1 MESVVPLHR
10 FHCLIPPTWK
20 LNHSTNSFLF
30 PRTLTTKPSPKPR
43 TPFPSSLCYSDPFPP
58 PDVAAPRGGST
69 KHTTLL
75 VETFHEHQR
84 LKDLLVKVTTEDC
97 CPLQLLADDGD
108 WTKDQFWAV
117 ITFLNNASRS
127 KEILQLFEMWKKIEK
142 TRINEFNYSKI
153 IGLLSEE
160 GLMEEAALCFQEM
173 KSHDLRPSLEVYN
186 SMIHGFARQGNF
198 DDALFYFNEMRE
210 MNVAPETDTYD
221 GLIEAYGKY
230 KMYDEMGMCVKKM
243 KLNGCPPDHITYNLL
258 IREFSRGGLLKRMES
273 VYQSML
279 SKRMFLQSSTLI
291 AMLEVYAKFG
301 ILDKMEKVYMRLLN
315 SRTLVKD
322 DLIRKLAEVYIEN
335 YMFSRLENLG
345 VDISSRFGQ
354 TDLVWCLRLLSRA
367 GLLSRRGMDS
377 IVEEM
382 KEQKTPW
389 NATVANT
396 IMLAYLK
403 MKDFTHLRIL
413 LSQLLTQGV
422 EPDIITVGILFDA
435 NMIGYD
441 GSGTLDIWKKKGLL
455 QRSVEMNTDPLV
467 LTTFGKGHFLRN
479 CEAAFSSLEPD
490 VRENKTWTYHHL
502 IDLVLKHTESSLKM
516 KDAMKSI

>member
-1 MESVVPLHR
+1 MIISYVSY
-10 FHCLIPPTWK
+10 C
-20 LNHSTNSFLF
+20 N
-30 PRTLTTKPSPKPR
+30 
-43 TPFPSSLCYSDPFPP
+43 
-58 PDVAAPRGGST
+58 GGFG
-69 KHTTLL
+69 HF
-75 VETFHEHQR
+75 E
-84 LKDLLVKVTTEDC
+84 
-97 CPLQLLADDGD
+97 
-108 WTKDQFWAV
+108 
-117 ITFLNNASRS
+117 
-127 KEILQLFEMWKKIEK
+127 QLFEMWKKIEK
-142 TRINEFNYSKI
+142 SRINEFHYSKI

-160 GLMEEAALCFQEM
+160 GLMEEAAPCFQEM

-186 SMIHGFARQGNF
+186 SLIHGFARQGNF
-198 DDALFYFNEMRE
+198 DDALFYLNEMRE

-279 SKRMFLQSSTLI
+279 SKRMFLQSSSLI

-382 KEQKTPW
+382 KEQKAPW

-479 CEAAFSSLEPD
+479 CEAAFSSLEPE